1 MSEGNSM
8 KVTVIR
14 KIETEEVEVADNKDQ
29 YKERAVFSPNFAVQ
43 RQGEAPL
50 EVVTGEEVTYNLH
63 RLRHPDGTRR
73 NYFVKLDERG
83 LFHDLAQVS
92 VDSYLDAVN
101 EKVNRASENFYVY
114 DLPNIKIN
122 CKMEARAEL
131 ARLPFL
137 KKLRYLFQ
145 I

>member
-1 MSEGNSM
+1 M

-14 KIETEEVEVADNKDQ
+14 KIETVEVEVSDNKDQ
-29 YKERAVFSPNFAVQ
+29 YKECKVFSPNFAVQ

-83 LFHDLAQVS
+83 LFHDLAVVS
-92 VDSYLDAVN
+92 IASFSEAVK
-101 EKVNRASENFYVY
+101 EKVDRASENFYAY
-114 DLPNIKIN
+114 DLPNIKRN
-122 CKMEARAEL
+122 CRMEARAEL
-131 ARLPFL
+131 ARLPFF